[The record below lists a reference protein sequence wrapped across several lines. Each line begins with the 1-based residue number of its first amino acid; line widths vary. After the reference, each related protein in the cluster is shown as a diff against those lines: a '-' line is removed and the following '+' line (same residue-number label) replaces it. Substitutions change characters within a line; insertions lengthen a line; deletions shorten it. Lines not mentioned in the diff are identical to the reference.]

1 MARLIRV
8 ALSGWGLRVRVLLE
22 LADVLGL
29 TLAALNMVLQDVVSV
44 ESLPAFRTL
53 VGPKIKTRLISSILR
68 E

>member
-22 LADVLGL
+22 LADALGL